1 METSTQLSIPAINT
15 WQALSGLR
23 RAGFLDYIGE
33 LWQQHGDTFKINIVN
48 RHMVVAMHPDAVR
61 HVNVANRQNYDK
73 LQSYD
78 LVRRFMT
85 GNGLVSSQG
94 ELWRRQRKLM
104 SPFYTPKGV
113 QAYGEIMLRD
123 GHRLLERWSH
133 MDGSD
138 VHMGEEMT
146 FVTAAIILRAMF
158 SMDTDEAIIGM
169 KRAVETMLAYTG
181 NTQSGVTIP
190 LWIPT
195 RANRD
200 YIRAR
205 DQVHSYIHSII
216 AQRRSMPEADW
227 PNDLLTRLMQARDE
241 ETGEP
246 MSEELLRDE
255 SITTF
260 FAGHETTARTMTFTW
275 YALAGHPEVAGKLHA
290 ELDSVLGDRTPTLED
305 LHHLPYTLQV
315 VKEVLRLYPP
325 APFYVRDALADDQL
339 GGFNTQGLPVLMS
352 PYYTHRHPDFWE
364 RPLEFDPDR
373 WTPEQEKAMHPYAYH
388 PFAAGQRV
396 CIGNNFS
403 LLESH
408 ILLALLAREY
418 APRLAPGF
426 QPKFIMQGTLGT
438 ANGFPMV
445 IQRRA

>member
-1 METSTQLSIPAINT
+1 
-15 WQALSGLR
+15 
-23 RAGFLDYIGE
+23 
-33 LWQQHGDTFKINIVN
+33 
-48 RHMVVAMHPDAVR
+48 
-61 HVNVANRQNYDK
+61 
-73 LQSYD
+73 
-78 LVRRFMT
+78 
-85 GNGLVSSQG
+85 
-94 ELWRRQRKLM
+94 
-104 SPFYTPKGV
+104 
-113 QAYGEIMLRD
+113 
-123 GHRLLERWSH
+123 
-133 MDGSD
+133 
-138 VHMGEEMT
+138 
-146 FVTAAIILRAMF
+146 
-158 SMDTDEAIIGM
+158 
-169 KRAVETMLAYTG
+169 
-181 NTQSGVTIP
+181 
-190 LWIPT
+190 
-195 RANRD
+195 
-200 YIRAR
+200 
-205 DQVHSYIHSII
+205 
-216 AQRRSMPEADW
+216 
-227 PNDLLTRLMQARDE
+227 
-241 ETGEP
+241 
-246 MSEELLRDE
+246 
-255 SITTF
+255 
-260 FAGHETTARTMTFTW
+260 MTFTW